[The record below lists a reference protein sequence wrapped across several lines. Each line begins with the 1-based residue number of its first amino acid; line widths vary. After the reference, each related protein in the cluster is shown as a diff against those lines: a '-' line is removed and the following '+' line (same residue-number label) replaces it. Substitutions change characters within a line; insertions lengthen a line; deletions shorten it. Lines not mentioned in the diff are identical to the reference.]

1 MKASR
6 RLAENDI
13 ITRGVI
19 VKIQQVAVCG
29 NYENPTPQQDVS
41 IPVPNAESTRLTA
54 YHQPSTVTDQSTFNL
69 TNPVSLEHKRTEGY
83 VSYLQC
89 KYSKSKSNVFLMT
102 SLQGA

>member
-1 MKASR
+1 MVKE
-6 RLAENDI
+6 L
-13 ITRGVI
+13 TRATFTC
-19 VKIQQVAVCG
+19 KDCS
-29 NYENPTPQQDVS
+29 TPQQDVS

-89 KYSKSKSNVFLMT
+89 KYSKSKSNVFLIV
-102 SLQGA
+102 